1 MKKLFKGIH
10 IFSQKAGRIVSF
22 LPLIMM
28 CIISYEVLGRYLFG
42 NPTKWAWLT
51 NKQIFGAFILFAG
64 VYTMSETAHI
74 RIEIFYDRF
83 SPKMKFIARV
93 VGLLFFVFFMVC
105 LIWQGAW
112 MGLESLAVKEKAT
125 GFFPMP
131 IYPLKLLIPIVSCL
145 FLLEGIAVFF
155 MGKDK

>member
-1 MKKLFKGIH
+1 VKRLFKGIH
-10 IFSQKAGRIVSF
+10 IVSQKAGNIVSF

-28 CIISYEVLGRYLFG
+28 SIISYEVLGRYLFG

-51 NKQIFGAFILFAG
+51 NKQIFGVFILFAG
-64 VYTMSETAHI
+64 VYTLSETAHI

-83 SPKMKFIARV
+83 SPKMKLFARIIS
-93 VGLLFFVFFMVC
+93 LLLFVFFFVC

-131 IYPLKLLIPIVSCL
+131 LYPLKLLIPIVSCL
-145 FLLEGIAVFF
+145 FLLEGIALFF
-155 MGKDK
+155 MGKDE

>member
-1 MKKLFKGIH
+1 VKKLFRGIH
-10 IFSQKAGRIVSF
+10 RVSQKACRVVSVF
-22 LPLIMM
+22 PLIMM
-28 CIISYEVLGRYLFG
+28 LIISYEVLGRYLLG

-51 NKQIFGAFILFAG
+51 NRQIFGAFILFAG
-64 VYTMSETAHI
+64 VYAMAEAAHI

-83 SPKMKFIARV
+83 PPRMKFIARV
-93 VGLLFFVFFMVC
+93 IALLLFIFFMVC

-125 GFFPMP
+125 GIFPMP
-131 IYPLKLLIPIVSCL
+131 IYPLKLLIPIVTCL

-155 MGKDK
+155 MGRDK